1 MYRLILFFACNDLYI
16 NLKEE
21 LTQELTTPPNDVTFV
36 SAKQADEVAKT
47 FFSRQFN
54 RFTLK
59 SMRAS
64 ETNAKIETI
73 KDGNIPL
80 LHIINYPDGGFI
92 IVSASKNY
100 YPVLAYSDK
109 NSFTVTPEM
118 GGVLTWLEETK
129 EAIKTSSTLD
139 DTAKTEIRAMWKS
152 YEVANSQIYAGPR
165 VKSIPNAAAAF
176 SNRMIDLEEQY
187 GNEGWTFYALPD
199 VEYSFT
205 TIGAWEDMCNTADG
219 YGSPR
224 EYTIVGFK
232 DSYTNRMIG
241 PLLTTKWEQGS
252 PYNALIP
259 SGRAAGC
266 ASVAMAQTM
275 KHYKFPHSIT
285 YNGIPLDWNNMPNG
299 PSGVIGS
306 HIPHLLAF
314 TGMISNTNYWAAGSW
329 ALPGN
334 VESGL
339 QNIGYTVSRAGH
351 DFSRVKGQ
359 ISQQKPVLMVGFP
372 LNVTQGHYWV
382 CDGTHDISSETIYFV
397 EYLFYING
405 EFVYESLPAT
415 PSIAYPGV
423 ASGYWRLSFHMN
435 WGWGGSCDG
444 WFGYNSTDSGNGNFQ
459 YFRENFYISRP

>member
-1 MYRLILFFACNDLYI
+1 MGA
-16 NLKEE
+16 
-21 LTQELTTPPNDVTFV
+21 
-36 SAKQADEVAKT
+36 
-47 FFSRQFN
+47 
-54 RFTLK
+54 
-59 SMRAS
+59 
-64 ETNAKIETI
+64 
-73 KDGNIPL
+73 L
-80 LHIINYPDGGFI
+80 LLL
-92 IVSASKNY
+92 ALLKNY

-118 GGVLTWLEETK
+118 GGVLAWLEETK

-176 SNRMIDLEEQY
+176 SNRMI
-187 GNEGWTFYALPD
+187 
-199 VEYSFT
+199 
-205 TIGAWEDMCNTADG
+205 
-219 YGSPR
+219 
-224 EYTIVGFK
+224 
-232 DSYTNRMIG
+232 G

-266 ASVAMAQTM
+266 ASAAMAQTM

-314 TGMISNTNYWAAGSW
+314 TGMISNTNYWAVGSW

-423 ASGYWRLSFHMN
+423 ANGYWRLSFHMN